1 MTTIYMDTGKHSD
14 TQQLVKSA
22 IDGEIIRLEMA
33 LEAAHRR
40 LLVFE
45 EKYGVTSEKFMMTL
59 SAEDLEGQDD
69 EYVQWAGE
77 YQLWQRLQEK
87 VNRLQGIEYRDSNIL
102 QPT

>member
-33 LEAAHRR
+33 LEAAQRR

-45 EKYGVTSEKFMMTL
+45 EKYGTTSEKFMMTL
-59 SAEDLEGQDD
+59 AAEDLEGQDD

-87 VNRLQGIEYRDSNIL
+87 VNRLQGIEYRDSNVL